1 MTVYPEKFPGPALSS
16 QRRQILAA
24 AKETTWPHSKS
35 DSRTNASA
43 DTRADA
49 TPPSTVEPTSPS
61 NVAPSCGCP
70 QFRRTQAGFSG
81 RDKRN
86 HRAHGVYAK
95 IRFRI

>member
-61 NVAPSCGCP
+61 NVAPTAAVHSSAEP
-70 QFRRTQAGFSG
+70 KPDSPAATNATT
-81 RDKRN
+81 
-86 HRAHGVYAK
+86 AHGVYAK
-95 IRFRI
+95 KSFRI